1 MFSVQNFQT
10 QCAYT
15 CFEFSTSQCLLLLSP
30 FEYRVT
36 KISDFDAIHLT
47 RSKIIDKETSCL
59 EITIWKKIQDYYEHL
74 SVPDNSGRMRL
85 LSVLLIG
92 SLFDKDVRGGLS
104 EDVSEWTIKQRWE
117 NSDQYCIKINVNIK

>member
-1 MFSVQNFQT
+1 M
-10 QCAYT
+10 
-15 CFEFSTSQCLLLLSP
+15 
-30 FEYRVT
+30 
-36 KISDFDAIHLT
+36 
-47 RSKIIDKETSCL
+47 

-117 NSDQYCIKINVNIK
+117 NSDQYCIEINVNIKLDGNWNKLYHVV